1 MIQSKDEVLSTEKD
15 LSVLQ
20 EKMKAGLISV
30 AWNWKVQ
37 NTN

>member
-15 LSVLQ
+15 LNVLK

-30 AWNWKVQ
+30 ARNLKVQ